1 MLNRVM
7 LIGHL
12 GRDPEVRRLES
23 GQAVGKFSVAT
34 NESYQDKNGSWQTL
48 TEWHEVVVWRQLA
61 EKAEIQLKKGMQVYI
76 EGKLST
82 RSWQDTDGQQRRTT
96 EVVAN
101 TFRVLGR
108 KEEGAREG
116 QSADNPVSYATSPS
130 NPVNNYSTGTPDSS
144 STAPDDDL
152 PF

>member
-12 GRDPEVRRLES
+12 GKDPEVRRLEG
-23 GQAVGKFSVAT
+23 GQAVAKFSVAT
-34 NESYQDKNGSWQTL
+34 NENYQDKSGSWQTL

-61 EKAEIQLKKGMQVYI
+61 ERAETQLKKGMQVYI

-82 RSWQDTDGQQRRTT
+82 RSWQDTEGNQRRTT

-101 TFRVLGR
+101 TFRILGR
-108 KEEGAREG
+108 KEEGPKES
-116 QSADNPVSYATSPS
+116 QPADNLTPYPSSSS
-130 NPVNNYSTGTPDSS
+130 NPISSPPAGTPDFG
-144 STAPDDDL
+144 STSPDDDL

>member
-12 GRDPEVRRLES
+12 GRDPEVRRLEG

-34 NESYQDKNGSWQTL
+34 NESYQDKSGTWQTL

-61 EKAEIQLKKGMQVYI
+61 ERAETLLKKGMQVYI

-82 RSWQDTDGQQRRTT
+82 RSWQDADGNQRRTT

-108 KEEGAREG
+108 KEDGLRE
-116 QSADNPVSYATSPS
+116 SLPSDNPMQQPPSPA
-130 NPVNNYSTGTPDSS
+130 NPGNNPSGSS
-144 STAPDDDL
+144 SDLVSTATDDDL